1 MKTAELCGKCA
12 AMIADAYDVRRV
24 AGGRDCKVT
33 CAQCGKRRYGG
44 TFEVRRKVRK

>member
-1 MKTAELCGKCA
+1 MLELCGRCA
-12 AMIADAYDVRRV
+12 ALMAEDYDVRRI

-44 TFEVRRKVRK
+44 KYEIGRKCSRK